1 MPVLTAMYIDLGNI
15 STHLK
20 HQYLQHA
27 IVPRPICFAS
37 TVNAKGEVNLSPFSF
52 FNLFST
58 TPPIV
63 IFSPSR
69 RVRDNTVKHTLEN
82 VLECPEVVINMAD
95 YNMVQQVSLT
105 SCDYP
110 RGVNEFVKGG
120 FTPVKA
126 TMVRPPLVKE
136 SKISMECRVIEVKS
150 LGNSAGAGNL
160 VICEI
165 LCLHISDSIL
175 DEGGMISPLK
185 FQSVSRL
192 GGNWY
197 SVVNSSNLFEV
208 EKPDVNTGMGMDAL
222 PEAIR
227 HSPILTG
234 NQLAQLA
241 GVPDY
246 PDIDPTYNDKRLTD
260 IFLYFSLIPEEME
273 RELHSYA
280 AQLLREGKVREA
292 WQVLLALP

>member
-1 MPVLTAMYIDLGNI
+1 VPVLTAMYIDLGNI

-105 SCDYP
+105 REDL
-110 RGVNEFVKGG
+110 
-120 FTPVKA
+120 
-126 TMVRPPLVKE
+126 PL
-136 SKISMECRVIEVKS
+136 
-150 LGNSAGAGNL
+150 
-160 VICEI
+160 
-165 LCLHISDSIL
+165 
-175 DEGGMISPLK
+175 
-185 FQSVSRL
+185 
-192 GGNWY
+192 
-197 SVVNSSNLFEV
+197 
-208 EKPDVNTGMGMDAL
+208 
-222 PEAIR
+222 
-227 HSPILTG
+227 
-234 NQLAQLA
+234 
-241 GVPDY
+241 
-246 PDIDPTYNDKRLTD
+246 
-260 IFLYFSLIPEEME
+260 
-273 RELHSYA
+273 
-280 AQLLREGKVREA
+280 
-292 WQVLLALP
+292 